1 MAQKENPGAP
11 VGGAA
16 GAGLPCSA
24 EAAGTP
30 KIARDTT
37 RRHYRAYQV
46 EPDHGGPAFTVY
58 LRGRQAWALDRL
70 AEAGPKGCTPKD
82 EPAPRWS
89 SYVHILRG
97 HGVPILTHRRR
108 HGGAFPGVH
117 GVYTLAARVRRA
129 GA

>member
-1 MAQKENPGAP
+1 MAANESPGAP

-16 GAGLPCSA
+16 GAGTPCHA
-24 EAAGTP
+24 TAAGTP
-30 KIARDTT
+30 DIARETA
-37 RRHYRAYQV
+37 RRHYRAYHV

-58 LRGRQAWALDRL
+58 LKGRTAWALDRL
-70 AEAGPKGCTPKD
+70 AEAGPRGCTPKD

-97 HGVPILTHRRR
+97 HGVPILTVRER

-117 GVYTLAARVRRA
+117 GRYRLAARVRRA
-129 GA
+129 GP